1 MKVTVSIVLLFFFG
15 LLSAQ
20 NSEDTNSFEVN
31 FLAGNAMKHAPD
43 MSHLIT
49 GHPDGIFATFS
60 KKTYGKKPWHK
71 LYNYPDYGLY
81 FLYQDFK
88 NEFLGLNYA
97 AGAHYN
103 FYFLNRKLNF
113 RFASGIAM
121 TTNPYDKITNSKNG
135 AFGTRFMGNMNM
147 FLNYRK
153 ENIIDKLGFQV
164 GIAFTHY
171 SNGRIKSPNSGINT
185 YGVNFGLN
193 YNFAPKNIKITD
205 TTSLSLQYKQPVKYN
220 FVLRSGVNES
230 FIIGSGQYSFYHFS
244 VYADKRLNRKSAVQF
259 GTEIFITNY
268 FKEFIKY
275 QSVAYPNLNL
285 NLDPNTDYK
294 RVGIF
299 IGHELFINRVSL
311 EGQIGYYVYQP
322 YKFDIPFYDRI
333 GMKYYFNDKVF
344 TGISLKT
351 HAFLAE
357 AMELVIGIRL

>member
-1 MKVTVSIVLLFFFG
+1 M
-15 LLSAQ
+15 
-20 NSEDTNSFEVN
+20 
-31 FLAGNAMKHAPD
+31 
-43 MSHLIT
+43 
-49 GHPDGIFATFS
+49 
-60 KKTYGKKPWHK
+60 
-71 LYNYPDYGLY
+71 
-81 FLYQDFK
+81 
-88 NEFLGLNYA
+88 
-97 AGAHYN
+97 
-103 FYFLNRKLNF
+103 
-113 RFASGIAM
+113 
-121 TTNPYDKITNSKNG
+121 
-135 AFGTRFMGNMNM
+135 
-147 FLNYRK
+147 
-153 ENIIDKLGFQV
+153 
-164 GIAFTHY
+164 
-171 SNGRIKSPNSGINT
+171 
-185 YGVNFGLN
+185 N

-285 NLDPNTDYK
+285 DPNTDYK

-333 GMKYYFNDKVF
+333 GMKYYFNDKRCHYFSNMSCEMIAKELLHEFSCDFVSVF
-344 TGISLKT
+344 EDNENG
-351 HAFLAE
+351 AE
-357 AMELVIGIRL
+357 VDAMTYYGHKNA